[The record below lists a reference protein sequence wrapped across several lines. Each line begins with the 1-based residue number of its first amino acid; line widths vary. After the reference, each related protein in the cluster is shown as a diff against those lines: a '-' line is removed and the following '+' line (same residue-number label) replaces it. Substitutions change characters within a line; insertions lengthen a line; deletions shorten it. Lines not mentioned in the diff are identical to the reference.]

1 MKPRIKQPEPA
12 TRPFWAVHVRSK
24 SGIAHLVQEDA
35 AHFSRPYLGDYPA
48 NYTSACGM
56 RSVAYEL
63 QSAGS
68 SGIGAPRCKRCMVS
82 IQKEQLK

>member
-56 RSVAYEL
+56 RSVSPENA
-63 QSAGS
+63 
-68 SGIGAPRCKRCMVS
+68 SGRGCGDH
-82 IQKEQLK
+82 